1 MSWKNLTWFAIAVL
15 IIINSIFAI
24 TVFIDYRNNNYYDAS
39 SISEITEILS
49 SSGITLD
56 SENFPTRRVSLPVY
70 NLPNSF
76 YALGRAADALTG
88 EKTETSGS
96 AYTVEGDSGIFTL
109 NGDFTFE
116 YVDISYDGIGDE
128 AGEKVTDKAEL
139 KQLSSTALS
148 FVDAMTAAA
157 NEESRQS
164 AADLSYGVDDV
175 YRIDDGVYTATIY
188 EYIDTYKTVNTI
200 NVVVAAGKVVFAD
213 GSIMFALPTNK
224 YSANNYELFGI
235 LIKEKRYFDSAE
247 NAVPM
252 TISSIEYIYD
262 MCFDVFDNIYL
273 IPACAIT
280 YTDGTVHIYD
290 IVSSDLISE

>member
-213 GSIMFALPTNK
+213 GSIMYK
-224 YSANNYELFGI
+224 Q
-235 LIKEKRYFDSAE
+235 
-247 NAVPM
+247 
-252 TISSIEYIYD
+252 
-262 MCFDVFDNIYL
+262 VFCEQL
-273 IPACAIT
+273 RT
-280 YTDGTVHIYD
+280 VRYTDKGKT
-290 IVSSDLISE
+290 LF